1 MGAVVDLVK
10 VLFEPAAVFE
20 RLRERPKFLAPYL
33 ALAAVQL
40 VIGFLQLPY
49 MRAALAVQ
57 VAAMPQANPQ
67 AAETAQKFAA
77 VGVVLGVIAIALILV
92 INAGILWVLVSVLG
106 GEAKFAP
113 LLSVSTYAFTTG
125 ILLQIAGLAVL
136 MLKGTGA
143 IAGVED
149 LQPALGL
156 DLLVPGAK
164 GFTLAVLRGINPFS
178 LWGVYLT
185 ATGIN
190 VTQRTSQRTGWIVA
204 AIGLLLGLVIAGAFA
219 GLRRG

>member
-1 MGAVVDLVK
+1 MGAVLDLVR
-10 VLFEPAAVFE
+10 VLFEPTAVFE
-20 RLRERPKFLAPYL
+20 RLRERPKFLPPYL

-77 VGVVLGVIAIALILV
+77 VGVVLGAIAIALILV
-92 INAGILWVLVSVLG
+92 INAGILWVLVSVIG
-106 GEAKFAP
+106 GEAKFAS

-136 MLKGTGA
+136 MLKGTDA
-143 IAGVED
+143 ITGVED

-185 ATGIN
+185 ATGIT

>member
-1 MGAVVDLVK
+1 MGAVLDLVK
-10 VLFEPAAVFE
+10 VLFEPTAVFE
-20 RLRERPKFLAPYL
+20 RVRERPKFLTPYL
-33 ALAAVQL
+33 ALAVVQL

-49 MRAALAVQ
+49 MRSALAAQ
-57 VAAMPQANPQ
+57 FAAMPQANPQ
-67 AAETAQKFAA
+67 AAETAQKFVA
-77 VGVVLGVIAIALILV
+77 VGVVVGVIVLALILV
-92 INAGILWVLVSVLG
+92 INAGILWVLVSVIG
-106 GEAKFAP
+106 GEAKFAS

-125 ILLQIAGLAVL
+125 VLLQIAGLAVL

-143 IAGVED
+143 ITGMED

-156 DLLVPGAK
+156 DLLVPGVK

-185 ATGIN
+185 ATGIA

-219 GLRRG
+219 GLRGS

>member
-1 MGAVVDLVK
+1 MGAVLDLMR
-10 VLFEPAAVFE
+10 VLFEPTAVFE
-20 RLRERPKFLAPYL
+20 RVRERPRFLAPYL

-40 VIGFLQLPY
+40 VLGFLQLPY
-49 MRAALAVQ
+49 ARAALAAQ
-57 VAAMPQANPQ
+57 VATMAQANPQ
-67 AAETAQKFAA
+67 AVEAAQKFAA
-77 VGVVLGVIAIALILV
+77 VGVVVGAIAVALILV
-92 INAGILWVLVSVLG
+92 INAGILWVLVSVIG
-106 GEAKFAP
+106 GDAKFAS

-164 GFTLAVLRGINPFS
+164 GFTLAALRGINPFS

-185 ATGIN
+185 ATGIT
-190 VTQRTSQRTGWIVA
+190 VTQRTSQRTGWTVA